1 MTQHNTTFGFEIEFL
16 RSACVDT
23 VLSNVRAAGQDKGKP
38 ALANVSDQRNRYN
51 TEFFS
56 DRWVQAYDCSCGWEM
71 KSQPLRDTS
80 EVELVMKAI
89 REAGGTV
96 DRRCGL
102 HVHVDVTSLSFDQ
115 RKRLARIYLQNE
127 SAMEQLLPRSRR
139 GRTQYASSNR
149 FSAYS
154 YEAADW
160 DAIQDD
166 MSLRHAVARN
176 GKYSK
181 LNLIPF
187 ESKGTW
193 EFRGH
198 QGTLNFKK
206 IDAWASLIAAMIN
219 LAQSDTELP
228 SNPLRA
234 MNSFSEML
242 DQLIPF
248 TPAAQE
254 VRTYPRPRSGSKTG
268 RVWDQADWLRASA
281 ESERYFRGI
290 PGGRTVIANA
300 AAMAARIS
308 VDTGVALGTCKTQLS
323 RWAATNWVGRRV
335 SSNESILRSYL
346 ERRQATLA
354 R

>member
-23 VLSNVRAAGQDKGKP
+23 VLSNVRAAGQEQGKP

-51 TEFFS
+51 TEFFA
-56 DRWVQAYDCSCGWEM
+56 DRWVQAYDCSCGWEI

-80 EVELVMKAI
+80 EVGLVMKAI

-102 HVHVDVTSLSFDQ
+102 HVHVDVTSLSFEQ

-127 SAMEQLLPRSRR
+127 SAMELLLPRSRR

-149 FSAYS
+149 FSAFS

-219 LAQSDTELP
+219 LAQSDVELP

-242 DQLIPF
+242 DQLMPF

-254 VRTYPRPRSGSKTG
+254 QRSYRRPKAGSKTG
-268 RVWDQADWLRASA
+268 EIWDRADALRAS
-281 ESERYFRGI
+281 ESETYFRELAD
-290 PGGRTVIANA
+290 GRTVVKNIAE
-300 AAMAARIS
+300 MAARIS
-308 VDTGVALGTCKTQLS
+308 VETGRPLGTCKTQLS
-323 RWAATNWVGRRV
+323 RWATSNGMGRRV
-335 SSNESILRSYL
+335 SSNAPTLRSYL